1 MKTDLKV
8 GIITNDRDASITEE
22 ELQSLADDD
31 LVRWKEKIDLSR
43 EDLFH
48 FSRGQKI
55 SLRTSSLTTSS

>member
-1 MKTDLKV
+1 MKTDLEV

-31 LVRWKEKIDLSR
+31 LVRWKEKIGLSR